1 MDRVSLRSI
10 RATLALM
17 VMRSIYQGKCRSVTW
32 VERRET
38 FGAALAWPG
47 AHNGKAFS
55 RRARARV
62 FVHERHDLPPGN
74 KGGAPKATRS
84 PDERQ
89 RNPGRAFKLPTRS
102 RISRSLSSGRP
113 LRAGPVGS
121 SGLQIHPATRLQR
134 REAERRQTRISNLR
148 TPTFILAASGRT
160 EEGARRASIG
170 TRSPVG
176 VPPRHLLRRTNA
188 TAQLR
193 LRASWDVALTGVT
206 HLQPVPV
213 QRVPRRPVIMPAGR
227 IPEAARGLISSAYF
241 YQLTFYINVL
251 LRETLSRHIVGKYIG
266 STPYSFGKI
275 QSTFLKRNTTNL
287 WRTIGNC

>member
-32 VERRET
+32 VERSET
-38 FGAALAWPG
+38 FGAALAWP
-47 AHNGKAFS
+47 ARTMAKRS
-55 RRARARV
+55 R
-62 FVHERHDLPPGN
+62 
-74 KGGAPKATRS
+74 GAPAPEFLFTNATICLPETKA
-84 PDERQ
+84 ERRKRHVARMSVSEIRGGHSSFQ
-89 RNPGRAFKLPTRS
+89 LVPGFHGACH
-102 RISRSLSSGRP
+102 
-113 LRAGPVGS
+113 RAGHFGPDPLV
-121 SGLQIHPATRLQR
+121 HPGYKFIRLQR

-213 QRVPRRPVIMPAGR
+213 QRAPRRPVSRPGVFPKPPENGVTSPAR
-227 IPEAARGLISSAYF
+227 RNRTRSVNRPSPVTSLERAS
-241 YQLTFYINVL
+241 
-251 LRETLSRHIVGKYIG
+251 IVMV
-266 STPYSFGKI
+266 T
-275 QSTFLKRNTTNL
+275 
-287 WRTIGNC
+287 

>member
-38 FGAALAWPG
+38 FGAALAWP
-47 AHNGKAFS
+47 ARTMAKRS
-55 RRARARV
+55 R
-62 FVHERHDLPPGN
+62 
-74 KGGAPKATRS
+74 GAPAPEFLFTNATIC
-84 PDERQ
+84 
-89 RNPGRAFKLPTRS
+89 LPETK
-102 RISRSLSSGRP
+102 
-113 LRAGPVGS
+113 
-121 SGLQIHPATRLQR
+121 
-134 REAERRQTRISNLR
+134 AERRKRHVARMSVSEIRGGHSSFQLVPGFHGACHRAGHFGPDPLVHPGYKFIRLPGYKEGRRNADRRVSPTSAPPPSSSPLR
-148 TPTFILAASGRT
+148 GGQRRGR
-160 EEGARRASIG
+160 GARPSERARLSAFHRATCLG
-170 TRSPVG
+170 EPTP
-176 VPPRHLLRRTNA
+176 

>member
-38 FGAALAWPG
+38 FGAALAWP
-47 AHNGKAFS
+47 ARTMAKRS
-55 RRARARV
+55 R
-62 FVHERHDLPPGN
+62 
-74 KGGAPKATRS
+74 GAPAPEFLFTNATICLPETKA
-84 PDERQ
+84 ERRKRHVARMSVSEIRGGHSSFQ
-89 RNPGRAFKLPTRS
+89 LVPGFHGACH
-102 RISRSLSSGRP
+102 
-113 LRAGPVGS
+113 RAGHFGPDPLV
-121 SGLQIHPATRLQR
+121 HPGYKFIRLQR

-213 QRVPRRPVIMPAGR
+213 QRAPRRPVIMPAGR

>member
-1 MDRVSLRSI
+1 MLLLHPGVFSETMDRVSLRSI

-17 VMRSIYQGKCRSVTW
+17 VMRSIYKGKCRSVTW

-121 SGLQIHPATRLQR
+121 IRATWLHSNAAALVPAMRWHPRH
-134 REAERRQTRISNLR
+134 
-148 TPTFILAASGRT
+148 
-160 EEGARRASIG
+160 GARKESFAS
-170 TRSPVG
+170 
-176 VPPRHLLRRTNA
+176 
-188 TAQLR
+188 
-193 LRASWDVALTGVT
+193 
-206 HLQPVPV
+206 
-213 QRVPRRPVIMPAGR
+213 
-227 IPEAARGLISSAYF
+227 
-241 YQLTFYINVL
+241 
-251 LRETLSRHIVGKYIG
+251 K
-266 STPYSFGKI
+266 
-275 QSTFLKRNTTNL
+275 
-287 WRTIGNC
+287 

>member
-38 FGAALAWPG
+38 FGAALAWP
-47 AHNGKAFS
+47 ARTMAKRS
-55 RRARARV
+55 R
-62 FVHERHDLPPGN
+62 
-74 KGGAPKATRS
+74 GAPAPEFLFTNATICL
-84 PDERQ
+84 PETEAERRKRHVARMSVSEIRGGHSSFQ
-89 RNPGRAFKLPTRS
+89 LVPGFHGACH
-102 RISRSLSSGRP
+102 
-113 LRAGPVGS
+113 RAGHFGPDPLV
-121 SGLQIHPATRLQR
+121 HPGYKFIRLQR

-188 TAQLR
+188 NGSAPATRFLGRGPDRRYPSSACPSPASSSQTGHNAGR
-193 LRASWDVALTGVT
+193 AYSRSRPRTELRA
-206 HLQPVPV
+206 P
-213 QRVPRRPVIMPAGR
+213 PAGTAPAPS
-227 IPEAARGLISSAYF
+227 IG
-241 YQLTFYINVL
+241 
-251 LRETLSRHIVGKYIG
+251 RH
-266 STPYSFGKI
+266 
-275 QSTFLKRNTTNL
+275 R
-287 WRTIGNC
+287 

>member
-160 EEGARRASIG
+160 EEGARRASTQTSVRKSAHTKSTRCAACRRSTAALAAASQRRSSAPDALPG
-170 TRSPVG
+170 TRSFLSQSSE
-176 VPPRHLLRRTNA
+176 LLADR
-188 TAQLR
+188 
-193 LRASWDVALTGVT
+193 S
-206 HLQPVPV
+206 
-213 QRVPRRPVIMPAGR
+213 
-227 IPEAARGLISSAYF
+227 
-241 YQLTFYINVL
+241 
-251 LRETLSRHIVGKYIG
+251 
-266 STPYSFGKI
+266 
-275 QSTFLKRNTTNL
+275 
-287 WRTIGNC
+287 

>member
-188 TAQLR
+188 NGSAPATRFLGRGPDRRYPSSACPSPASSSQTGHNAGR
-193 LRASWDVALTGVT
+193 AYSRSRPRTELRA
-206 HLQPVPV
+206 P
-213 QRVPRRPVIMPAGR
+213 PAGTAPAPS
-227 IPEAARGLISSAYF
+227 IG
-241 YQLTFYINVL
+241 
-251 LRETLSRHIVGKYIG
+251 RH
-266 STPYSFGKI
+266 
-275 QSTFLKRNTTNL
+275 R
-287 WRTIGNC
+287 

>member
-38 FGAALAWPG
+38 FGAALAWP
-47 AHNGKAFS
+47 ARTMAKRS
-55 RRARARV
+55 R
-62 FVHERHDLPPGN
+62 
-74 KGGAPKATRS
+74 GAPAPEFLFTNATICLPETKA
-84 PDERQ
+84 ERRKRHVARMSVSEIRGGHSSFQ
-89 RNPGRAFKLPTRS
+89 LVPGFHGACH
-102 RISRSLSSGRP
+102 
-113 LRAGPVGS
+113 RAGHFGPDPLV
-121 SGLQIHPATRLQR
+121 HPGYKFIRLQR

-213 QRVPRRPVIMPAGR
+213 QRAPRRPVIMPAGR
-227 IPEAARGLISSAYF
+227 IPEAARERSYEPRPQEPQPLRQSAV
-241 YQLTFYINVL
+241 TGDVP
-251 LRETLSRHIVGKYIG
+251 RTSRHCD
-266 STPYSFGKI
+266 
-275 QSTFLKRNTTNL
+275 
-287 WRTIGNC
+287 GNINGDKCQRKCDECPPSS

>member
-17 VMRSIYQGKCRSVTW
+17 VMRSIYKGKCRSVTW

-121 SGLQIHPATRLQR
+121 SGLQIHPATKKGGG
-134 REAERRQTRISNLR
+134 
-148 TPTFILAASGRT
+148 TPTDAY
-160 EEGARRASIG
+160 
-170 TRSPVG
+170 
-176 VPPRHLLRRTNA
+176 
-188 TAQLR
+188 
-193 LRASWDVALTGVT
+193 
-206 HLQPVPV
+206 LQPPHPHLH
-213 QRVPRRPVIMPAGR
+213 PRRFGEARGGG
-227 IPEAARGLISSAYF
+227 AARVHRNALAC
-241 YQLTFYINVL
+241 
-251 LRETLSRHIVGKYIG
+251 RR
-266 STPYSFGKI
+266 STAP
-275 QSTFLKRNTTNL
+275 LA
-287 WRTIGNC
+287 